1 MQTLEALQVLH
12 SHTRALLTPL
22 CTSVKHGKRENNET
36 AGLFAVNASTGLLGQ
51 AKCYKDKLSYEF
63 KCGSTPKKN
72 LAPYKTKIELARK
85 NIDLYKTNRQ
95 LVEALQIERKAHEE
109 TLSRLNK
116 RNSADNIWPVK
127 FISGSQKDQ
136 NSPKP
141 KEHAQQE
148 ESRGQQE

>member
-1 MQTLEALQVLH
+1 M
-12 SHTRALLTPL
+12 
-22 CTSVKHGKRENNET
+22 KHGKRENNET

-95 LVEALQIERKAHEE
+95 LVGALQNERKAHKG
-109 TLSRLNK
+109 TLNRLNLQLASTNSRK
-116 RNSADNIWPVK
+116 RKRASAGTFGQLNSFQGRKKTKTHP
-127 FISGSQKDQ
+127 SQRNTPNKKKAAA
-136 NSPKP
+136 NKN
-141 KEHAQQE
+141 KI
-148 ESRGQQE
+148 